1 MIKSSTSGS
10 SLVCFFSQAIHR
22 LSPIIESLTKGD
34 VQVIACDL
42 PQSLVRRMD
51 ETQCWL
57 DDGGF
62 KKLLEHADVGH
73 QRDTLI
79 RVRQAVIKI
88 IDAKHR
94 CVWLYTHKDDFA
106 VLCTFT

>member
-1 MIKSSTSGS
+1 M
-10 SLVCFFSQAIHR
+10 LAIHR
-22 LSPIIESLTKGD
+22 LSPIVESLTKGD

-42 PQSLVRRMD
+42 PKELVRRMN
-51 ETQCWL
+51 EYNFWL
-57 DDGGF
+57 DDGF
-62 KKLLEHADVGH
+62 KKTLDHADVGH

-79 RVRQAVIKI
+79 RVRQAVTKL